1 VPTQRYALEPGG
13 PKRVEVSWGAF
24 FRNCTIRVD
33 GNVIGVVPGQQELKA
48 GSDFRLMDGSTL
60 RVQLV
65 RGLLS
70 QEVRVLRDGFPL
82 PGSASDPAQR
92 LKTAYGILFFLG
104 ALNVLLGLVAEVAQV
119 DFLLAIGVGVG
130 SIVEGAIFLI
140 LGYFVRQR
148 SLVALVLAVALLG
161 LDTLFALVEMASGSG
176 ALVGGLL
183 VRVIFLVYVIRG
195 FDALRSLRAT
205 RAPA

>member
-1 VPTQRYALEPGG
+1 M
-13 PKRVEVSWGAF
+13 
-24 FRNCTIRVD
+24 D
-33 GNVIGVVPGQQELKA
+33 GNVVGVVPGQRELKA
-48 GSDFRLMDGSTL
+48 GSDVRLMDGSTL

-70 QEVRVLRDGFPL
+70 QEVRVLRDGIPL

-130 SIVEGAIFLI
+130 SI
-140 LGYFVRQR
+140 
-148 SLVALVLAVALLG
+148 
-161 LDTLFALVEMASGSG
+161 
-176 ALVGGLL
+176 
-183 VRVIFLVYVIRG
+183 
-195 FDALRSLRAT
+195 
-205 RAPA
+205 